1 MKKKNWP
8 GVDQLVGKHDE
19 LNCADIGHCP
29 FCLMDRC
36 LGMTSY
42 LQCDRIRWIALL

>member
-1 MKKKNWP
+1 MKKNWP

-29 FCLMDRC
+29 FLPYGQVLRDDILSAM
-36 LGMTSY
+36 
-42 LQCDRIRWIALL
+42 